1 MSVGLARSNNGLAL
15 AAPHN
20 RYFIAN
26 TNQGYGTAMPRGP
39 FSIQGK
45 TCTMEEEEK
54 MLTRV
59 GVPVE
64 LEAEHSAPDPEPTL
78 ICFSHLRWN
87 FVFQRPQHLMS
98 RFARE
103 MNVIFWEEPIEIAAN
118 ETAYLQVREAQ
129 DADNVRLV
137 VPHLPAG
144 MPEGAREAALKRL
157 LDAHLA
163 SRRGPLITWYY
174 TPMMLPFSRHL
185 EPDVT
190 VFDAMDELSKFKF
203 APERL
208 LDLEQELIERAD
220 VVFTGGSSLYEAKK
234 NRHAN
239 VHCFPSSVDR
249 AHFAKA
255 RAHQFDPADQE
266 DLPRPRLGF
275 YGVIDERFD
284 TELLAKIAEMRPQWS
299 FVMVGPVVKIS
310 EEDLP
315 KRGNIHYLGGKTYA
329 QLPSYLSGWDVALM
343 PFAMNESTQFI
354 SPTKTPEYLAG
365 GKPVVSTPIR
375 DVVRHYGELEGVK
388 IASTPEE
395 FVAACEQALEL
406 SRNPENGWLAEA
418 DLMLSASS
426 WDTTQARM
434 AGLIA
439 DIMGVRTGA
448 STPAL
453 LVAAE

>member
-1 MSVGLARSNNGLAL
+1 
-15 AAPHN
+15 
-20 RYFIAN
+20 
-26 TNQGYGTAMPRGP
+26 
-39 FSIQGK
+39 
-45 TCTMEEEEK
+45 

-64 LEAEHSAPDPEPTL
+64 YEAEHSAPDPEPTTL

-103 MNVIFWEEPIEIAAN
+103 MSVIFWEEPVEIGDH

-129 DADNVRLV
+129 DAENVRVV
-137 VPHLPAG
+137 VPHLPKN
-144 MPEGAREAALKRL
+144 MPQDAREAALERL
-157 LDAHLA
+157 LTAHLA
-163 SRRGPLITWYY
+163 SQHGPLIAWYY
-174 TPMMLPFSRHL
+174 TPMMLPFSR
-185 EPDVT
+185 DIDSTVT

-203 APERL
+203 APTKL
-208 LDLEQELIERAD
+208 LELEQELIDRAD

-234 NRHAN
+234 DRHAN

-249 AHFAKA
+249 CHFIKA
-255 RAHQFDPADQE
+255 RARQFDPADQE
-266 DLPRPRLGF
+266 DLPKPRLGF

-284 TELLAKIAEMRPQWS
+284 TELLAKAAEMRPSWS
-299 FVMVGPVVKIS
+299 FVIVGPTAKIS
-310 EEDLP
+310 REDLP
-315 KRGNIHYLGGKTYA
+315 NRPNIHYLGSKTYD

-365 GKPVVSTPIR
+365 GKPVVSTPIK
-375 DVVRHYGELEGVK
+375 DVVRHYGHLEGVK

-395 FVAACEQALEL
+395 FVAACEEALAM
-406 SRNPENGWLAEA
+406 SRDPESGWLAEA

-439 DIMGVRTGA
+439 DVMGIRTGA
-448 STPAL
+448 TSPAL

>member
-1 MSVGLARSNNGLAL
+1 
-15 AAPHN
+15 
-20 RYFIAN
+20 
-26 TNQGYGTAMPRGP
+26 
-39 FSIQGK
+39 
-45 TCTMEEEEK
+45 

-64 LEAEHSAPDPEPTL
+64 YEAEPSAPDPEPTTL

-103 MNVIFWEEPIEIAAN
+103 MNVIFWEEPIDIAED

-129 DADNVRLV
+129 DAANVRLV
-137 VPHLPAG
+137 VPHLPNG
-144 MPEGAREAALKRL
+144 MPEDAREAALKRL

-163 SRRGPLITWYY
+163 SAQGPLIAWYY
-174 TPMMLPFSRHL
+174 TPMMLPFSRHI
-185 EPDVT
+185 EPTVT

-203 APERL
+203 APAKL
-208 LDLEQELIERAD
+208 LDLEQELIDRAD

-234 NRHAN
+234 DRHAN

-255 RAHQFDPADQE
+255 RARQFDPADQE

-284 TELLAKIAEMRPQWS
+284 TELLAKVAEMRANWS

-310 EEDLP
+310 DEDLP
-315 KRGNIHYLGGKTYA
+315 KRPNIHYLGGKTYD
-329 QLPSYLSGWDVALM
+329 QLPCYLSGWDVALM

-365 GKPVVSTPIR
+365 GRPVVSTPVK
-375 DVVRHYGELEGVK
+375 DVVRHYGKLQGVK

-395 FVAACEQALEL
+395 FVAACEKALEL
-406 SRNPENGWLAEA
+406 AKNPESGWLAEA

-439 DIMGVRTGA
+439 DVLGTRTGA
-448 STPAL
+448 TSPAL

>member
-1 MSVGLARSNNGLAL
+1 M
-15 AAPHN
+15 
-20 RYFIAN
+20 
-26 TNQGYGTAMPRGP
+26 
-39 FSIQGK
+39 
-45 TCTMEEEEK
+45 
-54 MLTRV
+54 
-59 GVPVE
+59 
-64 LEAEHSAPDPEPTL
+64 

-103 MNVIFWEEPIEIAAN
+103 MNVIYWEEPVDVAPD
-118 ETAYLQVREAQ
+118 ETAYLQVREA
-129 DADNVRLV
+129 DNAANVRIV
-137 VPHLPAG
+137 VPHLPQG
-144 MPEGAREAALKRL
+144 MPEDAREAALGRL

-163 SRRGPLITWYY
+163 AIKGPLIAWYY

-185 EPDVT
+185 EPAVT

-203 APERL
+203 APVKL
-208 LDLEQELIERAD
+208 LDLEQELIDRAD

-234 NRHAN
+234 HRHPS

-255 RAHQFDPADQE
+255 RARQFDPADQE

-284 TELLAKIAEMRPQWS
+284 TELLAKAAEMRPSWS

-315 KRGNIHYLGGKTYA
+315 KRPNIHYLGGKTYD
-329 QLPSYLSGWDVALM
+329 QLPCYLSGWDVALM

-365 GKPVVSTPIR
+365 GRPVVSTPIK
-375 DVVRHYGELEGVK
+375 DVVRHYGALEGVK
-388 IASTPEE
+388 IASTAED
-395 FVAACEQALEL
+395 FVEACEQAQQL
-406 SRNPENGWLAEA
+406 SRNPEGGWLAEA

-439 DIMGVRTGA
+439 DVMGARSGA
-448 STPAL
+448 VAPAL

>member
-1 MSVGLARSNNGLAL
+1 
-15 AAPHN
+15 
-20 RYFIAN
+20 
-26 TNQGYGTAMPRGP
+26 
-39 FSIQGK
+39 
-45 TCTMEEEEK
+45 

-59 GVPVE
+59 RVPVE
-64 LEAEHSAPDPEPTL
+64 YEAEHSAGGPGPATM

-103 MNVIFWEEPIEIAAN
+103 MNVIYWEEPVEVA
-118 ETAYLQVREAQ
+118 ETETPFLQVHEA
-129 DADNVRLV
+129 ADSENVRVV
-137 VPHLPAG
+137 VPHLPRG
-144 MPEGAREAALKRL
+144 IPQDAREAALKRL

-163 SRRGPLITWYY
+163 PQHGSLIAWYY
-174 TPMMLPFSRHL
+174 TPMMLPFSKHIT
-185 EPDVT
+185 PDVT
-190 VFDAMDELSKFKF
+190 VYDAMDELSKFKF
-203 APERL
+203 APEHL
-208 LDLEQELIERAD
+208 LSYEQELIDRAD
-220 VVFTGGSSLYEAKK
+220 VVFTGGSSLFEAKK
-234 NRHAN
+234 DRHSN

-255 RAHQFDPADQE
+255 RAGLFDPADQE

-284 TELLAKIAEMRPQWS
+284 TDLLAKAAEMRPDWS

-315 KRGNIHYLGGKTYA
+315 RRPNIHYLGSKTYD
-329 QLPSYLSGWDVALM
+329 QLPAYLSGWDVALM

-365 GKPVVSTPIR
+365 GKPVVSTPVK

-388 IASTPEE
+388 IASTAKE
-395 FVAACEQALEL
+395 FVAACDEAMAL
-406 SRNPENGWLAEA
+406 SHNPETGWLAEA

-434 AGLIA
+434 AGLVA
-439 DIMGVRTGA
+439 DLLGTRTGT
-448 STPAL
+448 SSPAL

>member
-1 MSVGLARSNNGLAL
+1 
-15 AAPHN
+15 
-20 RYFIAN
+20 
-26 TNQGYGTAMPRGP
+26 
-39 FSIQGK
+39 
-45 TCTMEEEEK
+45 

-64 LEAEHSAPDPEPTL
+64 YEAEPSAPDSEPTNL

-103 MNVIFWEEPIEIAAN
+103 MNVIYWEEPVDVAAN
-118 ETAYLQVREAQ
+118 ETAYLQVREA
-129 DADNVRLV
+129 DNAPNVRIA
-137 VPHLPAG
+137 VPHLPQG
-144 MPEGAREAALKRL
+144 MPEDAREAALGRL

-163 SRRGPLITWYY
+163 SLNGPLIAWYY

-185 EPDVT
+185 EPAVT

-203 APERL
+203 APVKL
-208 LDLEQELIERAD
+208 LDLEQELIDRAD

-234 NRHAN
+234 HRHSN

-255 RAHQFDPADQE
+255 RARQFDPADQE

-284 TELLAKIAEMRPQWS
+284 TELLARAAELRPDWS
-299 FVMVGPVVKIS
+299 FVMVGPVVKIAP
-310 EEDLP
+310 EDLP
-315 KRGNIHYLGGKTYA
+315 KRHNIHYLGGKTYD

-365 GKPVVSTPIR
+365 GRPVVSTPIK

-395 FVAACEQALEL
+395 FVEACEQALEL
-406 SRNPENGWLAEA
+406 AHDPESGWLAEA

-426 WDTTQARM
+426 WNTTQARM
-434 AGLIA
+434 VGLIA
-439 DIMGVRTGA
+439 DVMGTRINAA
-448 STPAL
+448 SPAL

>member
-1 MSVGLARSNNGLAL
+1 
-15 AAPHN
+15 
-20 RYFIAN
+20 
-26 TNQGYGTAMPRGP
+26 
-39 FSIQGK
+39 
-45 TCTMEEEEK
+45 

-64 LEAEHSAPDPEPTL
+64 SVAEPSAPDPQPTTL

-98 RFARE
+98 RFGRD
-103 MNVIFWEEPIEIAAN
+103 MTVIYWEEPVETGPK
-118 ETAYLQVREAQ
+118 ETAYLQVRQAE
-129 DADNVRLV
+129 DATNVRLV
-137 VPHLPAG
+137 VPHLPQG
-144 MPEGAREAALKRL
+144 MPEEAREAALKRL

-163 SRRGPLITWYY
+163 SLGGKLIAWYY
-174 TPMMLPFSRHL
+174 TPMMLPFSKHIT
-185 EPDVT
+185 PDVT
-190 VFDAMDELSKFKF
+190 VYDAMDELSKFKF
-203 APERL
+203 APEHL
-208 LDLEQELIERAD
+208 LDYEQELIDRAD

-234 NRHAN
+234 DRHSN

-255 RAHQFDPADQE
+255 RARLFDPADQE
-266 DLPRPRLGF
+266 DLPKPRLGF

-284 TELLAKIAEMRPQWS
+284 IDLLDKVAAARPDWT

-310 EEDLP
+310 EDELP
-315 KRGNIHYLGGKTYA
+315 RRHNICYLGGKTYA

-365 GKPVVSTPIR
+365 GKPVVSTPIK
-375 DVVRHYGELEGVK
+375 DVVRHYGHLEGVQ
-388 IASTPEE
+388 IASTADE
-395 FVAACEQALEL
+395 FVASCDKALEL
-406 SRNPENGWLAEA
+406 AHNPESGWLAEA
-418 DLMLSASS
+418 DLMLSATS

-439 DIMGVRTGA
+439 EVLGERT
-448 STPAL
+448 SPAL